1 MVKII
6 KVDGSS
12 EEFDKNKIIQSCIK
26 AGATEKA
33 AREIADE
40 VEKKV
45 KEGTRTTQIRRMVLK
60 RLRAKNPEWADNW
73 EFYDRIVKG
82 RVTYEDGK
90 FVVIEKGNLYLGR
103 EVRDVGKKGLSS
115 VEEVEGILREL
126 EEDLEAGIPRKTIHN
141 RTYVLFMAV
150 LKTRKMT
157 PEDKLKSIELI
168 NKFRQKHGWKPFE
181 LKKPIS

>member
-26 AGATEKA
+26 AGATEEA

-73 EFYDRIVKG
+73 EFYDR
-82 RVTYEDGK
+82 
-90 FVVIEKGNLYLGR
+90 
-103 EVRDVGKKGLSS
+103 
-115 VEEVEGILREL
+115 
-126 EEDLEAGIPRKTIHN
+126 
-141 RTYVLFMAV
+141 
-150 LKTRKMT
+150 
-157 PEDKLKSIELI
+157 
-168 NKFRQKHGWKPFE
+168 
-181 LKKPIS
+181 